1 LLRFIHALV
10 QEACA
15 IGIPHQTRGEQIKA
29 FVVLKEGQTATEQ
42 EIIDYCAGKLAK
54 YKLPTMVEFRTELP
68 KTNVGK
74 VLIKILKQEE
84 MKKMQ

>member
-29 FVVLKEGQTATEQ
+29 FVVLREGQTATEQ
-42 EIIDYCAGKLAK
+42 DII
-54 YKLPTMVEFRTELP
+54 
-68 KTNVGK
+68 
-74 VLIKILKQEE
+74 KQEE